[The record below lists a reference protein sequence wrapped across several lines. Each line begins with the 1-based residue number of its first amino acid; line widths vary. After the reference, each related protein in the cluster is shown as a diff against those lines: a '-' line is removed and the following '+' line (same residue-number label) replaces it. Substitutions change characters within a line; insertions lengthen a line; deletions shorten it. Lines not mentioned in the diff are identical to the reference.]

1 MAEKEACK
9 DLENERLRELNE
21 AAQNISYGDIHSGVA
36 IQVHRITDVDRDLET
51 QYEEISAP
59 LLAISK
65 KLQKSVKQ
73 ELKDSQRGG
82 KQTGLVMGRRL
93 DAHALCRNDGKVFYK
108 NALPNDIP
116 QLSCCTFAG

>member
-59 LLAISK
+59 CLLSPRNCK
-65 KLQKSVKQ
+65 KAS
-73 ELKDSQRGG
+73 
-82 KQTGLVMGRRL
+82 
-93 DAHALCRNDGKVFYK
+93 NK
-108 NALPNDIP
+108 N
-116 QLSCCTFAG
+116 